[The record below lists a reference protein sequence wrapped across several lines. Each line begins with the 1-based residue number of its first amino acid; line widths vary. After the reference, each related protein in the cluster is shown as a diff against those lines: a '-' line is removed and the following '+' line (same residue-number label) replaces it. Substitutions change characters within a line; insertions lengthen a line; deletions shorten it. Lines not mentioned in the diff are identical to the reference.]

1 MPRLRLRVFAVLC
14 LAVLVG
20 VPLLLR
26 AQQGGGPRTYT
37 VKKGDTLWDIAKALL
52 GDSYLWPEIYRL
64 NTGTIE
70 DPHWIYPGEV
80 LRLPGGGPA
89 ETPSAHAAAAPGG
102 QPAAA
107 AEAPRAGFR
116 MTVFNPEANQAANRT
131 HASLVIGARNTAVRP
146 GEYVASPFMWSVGGP
161 RDAGRVELTAESQ
174 GIAMTLENRPFQTR
188 EPLFV
193 RLPSGARGEV
203 GEQFLVYRLGEVVEG
218 QGQVV
223 IPTGTVRLITPARD
237 GMAQARLMRQF
248 EDVFTGQGAMVLD
261 TLSMPMNT
269 FPKRADTG
277 LTTKV
282 AWLYSQ
288 PVLPTTSHYLIFA
301 ANAKDGLQPGD
312 QLSLRREH
320 RAERYGAV
328 RSEEEVGVAQVTRV
342 TLWGAS
348 AIIIM
353 QQQVGIIEGM
363 HAMVTAKMP

>member
-1 MPRLRLRVFAVLC
+1 VLC
-14 LAVLVG
+14 LAGLVG
-20 VPLLLR
+20 EPLLLG
-26 AQQGGGPRTYT
+26 AQQGGGPGTYT

-80 LRLPGGGPA
+80 LRLPGSGPVP
-89 ETPSAHAAAAPGG
+89 TPPAPAGVAPVVRPGVVAA
-102 QPAAA
+102 
-107 AEAPRAGFR
+107 APRAGFR
-116 MTVFNPEANQAANRT
+116 MTVFNPEANKAAKHA

-174 GIAMTLENRPFQTR
+174 GIAMTLENRPLQTR

-193 RLPSGARGEV
+193 RLPSGVRGEL
-203 GEQFLVYRLGEVVEG
+203 GEQLLVFRLGEIVEG
-218 QGQVV
+218 QGQAV
-223 IPTGTVRLITPARD
+223 IPTGTVRLITPVRD
-237 GMAQARLMRQF
+237 GIAQARLMQQF
-248 EDVFTGQGAMVLD
+248 EDVFTGQGTMALD

-269 FPKRADTG
+269 FPKGVATG
-277 LTTKV
+277 LATKV
-282 AWLYSQ
+282 TWLYSQ
-288 PVLPTTSHYLIFA
+288 PVLPTTSHYIIFA

-320 RAERYGAV
+320 RAERYGPMN
-328 RSEEEVGVAQVTRV
+328 SEEEVGVAQVTRV

-348 AIIIM
+348 AIIIK